1 MTSQRVTS
9 PFEELVGEELGAHAS
24 NLAVGDDH
32 ERRGSPEEG
41 GAAITFAVLA
51 LCRYVEELTEQVTR
65 IADNLCG
72 EE

>member
-1 MTSQRVTS
+1 MRRIS
-9 PFEELVGEELGAHAS
+9 PSETTTNAG
-24 NLAVGDDH
+24 
-32 ERRGSPEEG
+32 GSPEEG